1 MRRILTFVIVLL
13 TGLIVLGLGLTWFSK
28 SRDARNHLTC
38 RNNLR
43 ILALLGTPYQI
54 KDDILRVDAKAPAPV
69 NVWPGTVF
77 NAALRPEERLSWVV
91 LALPT
96 WTEGTSMT
104 FDRSLGWNQPPNRE
118 TARHVLRVLI
128 CPAAEPTITSD
139 DPAPTMYVGIAGLG
153 RDAADLPSSEPLSSD
168 AGAFRYDTAT
178 PLELIA
184 RHDGL
189 SQTLLFGQTTRNL
202 GPWIRGGPSTVRGIT
217 EDAAVLARTN
227 SQFGGAFADGAQF
240 AFCDGS
246 VRFFRYGTNEAIL
259 RSLATI
265 AGGRIDV
272 D

>member
-1 MRRILTFVIVLL
+1 MRRILTIVIVLL
-13 TGLIVLGLGLTWFSK
+13 SSLIVLGLGLTWFSK

-38 RNNLR
+38 RNHLR
-43 ILALLGTPYQI
+43 ILALLGTPYEI
-54 KDDILRVDAKAPAPV
+54 KDDMLRVDAKAPVPM

-96 WTEGTSMT
+96 WAKGSTLTL
-104 FDRSLGWNQPPNRE
+104 DRNLGWNQPPNRE
-118 TARHVLRVLI
+118 AARQVLRVLI
-128 CPAAEPTITSD
+128 CPAAEQKLTD
-139 DPAPTMYVGIAGLG
+139 DEPAPTMYVGIAGVG
-153 RDAADLPSSEPLSSD
+153 RDAAELPLSAPLSPD
-168 AGAFRYDTAT
+168 AGAFRYDSAT

-189 SQTLLFGQTTRNL
+189 SRTLLFGQTTRNL

-217 EDAAVLARTN
+217 DDVPILAWRGG
-227 SQFGGAFADGAQF
+227 QFGGAFADGAHF

-246 VRFFRYGTNEAIL
+246 VRFFRYGTDEAIL

-265 AGGRIDV
+265 AGGPLNID
-272 D
+272 